1 MIAARNEEC
10 VIGNLVDSLLKQNYP
25 KDLYTVYVVP
35 NNCTDGTKEAALAAG
50 ASIIDCTIPVKSK
63 GEVLS
68 FALDYIFR
76 CDDTYDAMCVCDADN
91 LVHPNFLS
99 EMNNALCSGKK
110 VAQGYRDSKN
120 PHDTAISCCYSLY
133 YWMVN
138 RFHNHARDA
147 LGLSAMVNGS
157 GFMVSMDILK
167 ENGGWKT
174 YTMTEDIE
182 FTTQC
187 ILRGEKVA
195 WVPDAIIYDE
205 QPLTF
210 NQSWKQRKRWSTGV
224 LQGLGRYGRQLVQT
238 AYKTKNFSC
247 VDQVIF
253 FISPLMQLF
262 CCLTFLLMFFLGLF
276 CVHFELFPKTDVF
289 QRMFFSVDFSYLS
302 SIVFTLII
310 LFFAKKSDLK
320 LAKGVFTFYFFL
332 LTWIPINITVIF
344 KRTTTWDEIKHTKSV
359 TISELSGVS
368 SPETEPTKETL

>member
-1 MIAARNEEC
+1 MVHILTALIWCLSVIVILYALYYFIISIFTLAKKKKQAAYPPKNRFAFVIAARNEEC

-174 YTMTEDIE
+174 YTRQKILNLPPSASFAVKKWPGSQMRL
-182 FTTQC
+182 FTTNN
-187 ILRGEKVA
+187 LL
-195 WVPDAIIYDE
+195 
-205 QPLTF
+205 PLTSPGSSASAGLPVF
-210 NQSWKQRKRWSTGV
+210 CRVWADMAGSLCKRLIKRK
-224 LQGLGRYGRQLVQT
+224 
-238 AYKTKNFSC
+238 
-247 VDQVIF
+247 
-253 FISPLMQLF
+253 IS
-262 CCLTFLLMFFLGLF
+262 
-276 CVHFELFPKTDVF
+276 VV
-289 QRMFFSVDFSYLS
+289 
-302 SIVFTLII
+302 
-310 LFFAKKSDLK
+310 
-320 LAKGVFTFYFFL
+320 
-332 LTWIPINITVIF
+332 WI
-344 KRTTTWDEIKHTKSV
+344 R
-359 TISELSGVS
+359 
-368 SPETEPTKETL
+368 